1 MKEKLKSYTQ
11 LVKLRLTITIV
22 ATSVFGYIIA
32 CQFHSR
38 ESIYEHFEWME
49 FMGVCLGGLLI
60 VFSSNGLN
68 QLIEIENDSK
78 MKRTENRPLVEG
90 RLSVKEARNF
100 SIICGILGL
109 LVLAITTNFA
119 TTLWGLVSLSLYVF
133 VYTPM
138 KQVSPFAV
146 LVGAVPGGLPPLI
159 GYSAVSA
166 KLDEIGMVLFF
177 VQFFWQFPHFW
188 AIAWLLHDDY
198 QRAGYWLL
206 PGRGGRDKRSAY
218 QIMIY
223 TIVLVMVTLLPYKL
237 GLINGWGMLVLLPMG
252 LYFIYRSYKL
262 FRSMEIKDAKRLLFS
277 SLIYTPVVFLA
288 YIIF

>member
-1 MKEKLKSYTQ
+1 M
-11 LVKLRLTITIV
+11 VK
-22 ATSVFGYIIA
+22 
-32 CQFHSR
+32 
-38 ESIYEHFEWME
+38 
-49 FMGVCLGGLLI
+49 
-60 VFSSNGLN
+60 N
-68 QLIEIENDSK
+68 Q
-78 MKRTENRPLVEG
+78 
-90 RLSVKEARNF
+90 
-100 SIICGILGL
+100 
-109 LVLAITTNFA
+109 
-119 TTLWGLVSLSLYVF
+119 LSLYVF

-177 VQFFWQFPHFW
+177 VHFFWQFPHFW